1 MSSGRAMSVDFERRR
16 HARFSVELP
25 VEYWQIDKS
34 RSRPARTIDI
44 SEGGVLLCLSQPLDV
59 GQNLGLILFIDS
71 GHDLDAVEALAQ
83 VEVVWKD
90 IHPAKNGDYQVGV
103 KFMDISS
110 EDMAKLKSFL
120 NTLK

>member
-1 MSSGRAMSVDFERRR
+1 MSSARAMKVDFERRR
-16 HARFSVELP
+16 HARFSVDLP

-34 RSRPARTIDI
+34 KSRPARTIDI
-44 SEGGVLLCLSQPLDV
+44 SEGGVLLCLSESLDV

-83 VEVVWKD
+83 VEVIWKD
-90 IHPAKNGDYQVGV
+90 IHPGKHGDYQVGV

-110 EDMAKLKSFL
+110 EDMDKLKRFL